1 MSTMIFTERIG
12 KILLQKLIQ
21 LAKQGLHYDQRIDAE
36 NQSSVDFHENLGS
49 KRWGLLKNQV

>member
-1 MSTMIFTERIG
+1 MSIMIFTERIG

-21 LAKQGLHYDQRIDAE
+21 LAKQGLHYDHIDAE

-49 KRWGLLKNQV
+49 KRWESLKNQV